1 MADTSRSLG
10 YGAGVLCV
18 LIAGTCWSL
27 MGLAVRSIDSA
38 AVWQIVLYRS
48 LGLIP
53 VLFLFI
59 AIRTGHSPVT
69 AIRRAGLPAVIGAA
83 GLVAAFSG
91 GIFSIQETTVA
102 NAVFLFATAPLFTA
116 VLAWPVLGERVGMR
130 TWIAVGVGFVGIV
143 IMVNDGIAR
152 GAFLGNLAAVISAI
166 GFAIFTLSLRWG
178 RFSDMAPSV
187 LLAGILSLA
196 ISFAMCLLLGQSL
209 VISFHDGAIAF
220 LMGAGL
226 LGCGLTIYTIGSR
239 AVPAAELA
247 LLAMTEVLLAPV
259 WVWIVLG
266 ETAGFWTLF
275 GGAILMGAIA
285 GNALV
290 GIRNLPRARA

>member
-1 MADTSRSLG
+1 MADRSNGPG
-10 YGAGVLCV
+10 YGTGILCV
-18 LIAGTCWSL
+18 LLAGTFWSL
-27 MGLAVRSIDSA
+27 MALAVRSIDSA
-38 AVWQIVLYRS
+38 ATWQILLYRS

-59 AIRTGHSPVT
+59 AIRSGRSPVT
-69 AIRRAGLPAVIGAA
+69 AIRQAGLPAIVGAA

-116 VLAWPVLGERVGMR
+116 VLAWPVLGERVGKR

-143 IMVNDGIAR
+143 IMVNEGIAR
-152 GAFLGNLAAVISAI
+152 GALLGNLAAVISAI
-166 GFAIFTLSLRWG
+166 GFAVFTLSLRWG
-178 RFSDMAPSV
+178 RFSDMASSV

-196 ISFAMCLLLGQSL
+196 VSVAMCLLLRQSL
-209 VISFHDGAIAF
+209 LISAHDVAVSL

-275 GGAILMGAIA
+275 GGAILMIAIA

-290 GIRNLPRARA
+290 GIRNLPRVRA

>member
-1 MADTSRSLG
+1 MSGKLG
-10 YGAGVLCV
+10 YGGGIMCV
-18 LIAGTCWSL
+18 LLAGTFWSL
-27 MGLAVRSIDSA
+27 MGLAIKLIDSA
-38 AVWQIVLYRS
+38 ATWQIVLYRS

-59 AIRTGHSPVT
+59 AIRSGRSPVKS
-69 AIRRAGLPAVIGAA
+69 IREAGLPSVVGAT

-116 VLAWPVLGERVGMR
+116 VLAWPVLGERVGKR
-130 TWIAVGVGFVGIV
+130 TWIAVGVGLVGVIV
-143 IMVNDGIAR
+143 MVNDGIAR

-166 GFAIFTLSLRWG
+166 GFATFTLSLRWG
-178 RFSDMAPSV
+178 RFSDMASSV
-187 LLAGILSLA
+187 LLAGVLSLA
-196 ISFAMCLLLGQSL
+196 VSVAMCLLLRQSL
-209 VISFHDGAIAF
+209 VISAHDSAIS
-220 LMGAGL
+220 LMMGAGL

-239 AVPAAELA
+239 TVPAAELA

-259 WVWIVLG
+259 WVWLVLG
-266 ETAGFWTLF
+266 ETAGFWTLL
-275 GGAILMGAIA
+275 GGAILMSAIA

-290 GIRNLPRARA
+290 GIRNLPGAHA

>member
-1 MADTSRSLG
+1 MSVPPGWSPRFPEGSFRSR
-10 YGAGVLCV
+10 
-18 LIAGTCWSL
+18 
-27 MGLAVRSIDSA
+27 
-38 AVWQIVLYRS
+38 
-48 LGLIP
+48 
-53 VLFLFI
+53 
-59 AIRTGHSPVT
+59 
-69 AIRRAGLPAVIGAA
+69 RRL
-83 GLVAAFSG
+83 SR
-91 GIFSIQETTVA
+91 

-130 TWIAVGVGFVGIV
+130 TWIAVGVGFVGII

-166 GFAIFTLSLRWG
+166 GFATFTLSLRWG
-178 RFSDMAPSV
+178 RLSDMAPSV

-196 ISFAMCLLLGQSL
+196 ISVAMCLLLGQSL
-209 VISFHDGAIAF
+209 VISFHDGAISF

-239 AVPAAELA
+239 SVPAAELA

-266 ETAGFWTLF
+266 ETAGPWTLI
-275 GGAILMGAIA
+275 GGAILMSAIA
-285 GNALV
+285 GNALA

>member
-1 MADTSRSLG
+1 MAGTSRNLG

-69 AIRRAGLPAVIGAA
+69 AIRRAGLPAVVGAA

-152 GAFLGNLAAVISAI
+152 GAFLEN
-166 GFAIFTLSLRWG
+166 
-178 RFSDMAPSV
+178 P
-187 LLAGILSLA
+187 
-196 ISFAMCLLLGQSL
+196 
-209 VISFHDGAIAF
+209 
-220 LMGAGL
+220 
-226 LGCGLTIYTIGSR
+226 GCGDFGHRVCDLYPFASLGATLRHGAVRSPR
-239 AVPAAELA
+239 GNSGNCDLCRHVPAVGAVP
-247 LLAMTEVLLAPV
+247 
-259 WVWIVLG
+259 
-266 ETAGFWTLF
+266 
-275 GGAILMGAIA
+275 
-285 GNALV
+285 
-290 GIRNLPRARA
+290 RDQLP